1 MFKIKYEGVR
11 TLEGLDGVSRL
22 IDALKKQ
29 NEKAKDVWYARTIEV
44 TDDKK
49 IFSFRLV
56 NKRTK
61 KSKVICNDEQMTW
74 LINQLENGNIKVTYK
89 K

>member
-11 TLEGLDGVSRL
+11 TLEGLVGVSRL
-22 IDALKKQ
+22 IDAIKKQ

-44 TDDKK
+44 TENKG

-74 LINQLENGNIKVTYK
+74 LINQLESGNIKVTYK

>member
-11 TLEGLDGVSRL
+11 TLEGLVGVSRL

-44 TDDKK
+44 TENKG

-74 LINQLENGNIKVTYK
+74 LINQLESGNIKVTYK

>member
-11 TLEGLDGVSRL
+11 TLGGLVGADRL
-22 IDALKKQ
+22 IDALNKQ
-29 NEKAKDVWYARTIEV
+29 NEKARDVWYARNIEV
-44 TDDKK
+44 TDDNK
-49 IFSFRLV
+49 IFSFRIV

-61 KSKVICNDEQMTW
+61 KSKVICNEQQMTW
-74 LINQLENGNIKVTYK
+74 LINQLESGNIKVTYK

>member
-11 TLEGLDGVSRL
+11 TLEGLGRVSRL
-22 IDALKKQ
+22 IDAIKKQ

-44 TDDKK
+44 TENKE

>member
-11 TLEGLDGVSRL
+11 TLEGLVGVSRL
-22 IDALKKQ
+22 IDAIKKQ

-44 TDDKK
+44 TENKG

>member
-22 IDALKKQ
+22 IDAIKKQ

-44 TDDKK
+44 TENKG

-74 LINQLENGNIKVTYK
+74 LINQLESGNIKVTYK